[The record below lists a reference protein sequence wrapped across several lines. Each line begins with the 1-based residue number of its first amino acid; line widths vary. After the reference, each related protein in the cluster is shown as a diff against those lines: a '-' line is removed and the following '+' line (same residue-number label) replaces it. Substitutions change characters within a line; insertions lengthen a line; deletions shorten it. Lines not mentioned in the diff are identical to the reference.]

1 MKGCGG
7 KNLSESHKNLQK
19 LQGQSGLLTKT
30 PKLNG
35 YFKVAGPEVKTPVNP
50 PAAVTAAEPT

>member
-1 MKGCGG
+1 MP
-7 KNLSESHKNLQK
+7 ESHKNLQK
-19 LQGQSGLLTKT
+19 LQQSGLLTKT

-50 PAAVTAAEPT
+50 LAAVTAAEPT